1 MKTIFDE
8 LQQEVKNW
16 WISLILGILYVIV
29 AISLMFSPLSGYAV
43 LSILFSVSMLF
54 SGLLEISFAVSNRRR
69 VSSWGWYLAG
79 GIIDMILGFY
89 LITYPMLS
97 MEVIPFIIA
106 FWLMFRGFSSVG
118 YAMDLKR
125 YGTRDWGWYVAFGIL
140 AVICS
145 LIILWQPAVGALYA
159 VYMIS
164 FAFLI
169 IGFFR
174 IMLSFEL
181 KNLHKRGKEW
191 KEKKEKEVSP
201 RRWGFGMGG
210 GSVTAGTSNSL
221 NTYALKNTSLTDQEL
236 LFLNSANF
244 ENSARKTNVKHKTPV
259 SLGMSVS
266 YSLNNRFALV
276 TGLNYS
282 LLSSSW
288 ETSDAYHNKTSQKL
302 HFIGIPLSLTYR
314 IAEWKRFQ
322 VYAAAGV
329 MTEVNVAGK
338 LVTKK

>member
-89 LITYPMLS
+89 LIAYPMLS

-145 LIILWQPAVGALYA
+145 LIILLQPAVGGPLRRVHDFVCIPDYRFLPYHA
-159 VYMIS
+159 VIR
-164 FAFLI
+164 AEKPAQA
-169 IGFFR
+169 R
-174 IMLSFEL
+174 E
-181 KNLHKRGKEW
+181 RVEGKERSISRISSPHEACQ
-191 KEKKEKEVSP
+191 KESH
-201 RRWGFGMGG
+201 
-210 GSVTAGTSNSL
+210 L
-221 NTYALKNTSLTDQEL
+221 
-236 LFLNSANF
+236 
-244 ENSARKTNVKHKTPV
+244 
-259 SLGMSVS
+259 
-266 YSLNNRFALV
+266 
-276 TGLNYS
+276 
-282 LLSSSW
+282 
-288 ETSDAYHNKTSQKL
+288 
-302 HFIGIPLSLTYR
+302 
-314 IAEWKRFQ
+314 
-322 VYAAAGV
+322 
-329 MTEVNVAGK
+329 
-338 LVTKK
+338 

>member
-1 MKTIFDE
+1 MSKVGFLLTRFVWATYSADT
-8 LQQEVKNW
+8 
-16 WISLILGILYVIV
+16 SF
-29 AISLMFSPLSGYAV
+29 FSFHSFPRLCRF
-43 LSILFSVSMLF
+43 FSVSMLF

-89 LITYPMLS
+89 LIAYPMLS

-181 KNLHKRGKEW
+181 KNLHKHWNDGG
-191 KEKKEKEVSP
+191 
-201 RRWGFGMGG
+201 RRENIW
-210 GSVTAGTSNSL
+210 AG
-221 NTYALKNTSLTDQEL
+221 
-236 LFLNSANF
+236 
-244 ENSARKTNVKHKTPV
+244 RKGTHPK
-259 SLGMSVS
+259 
-266 YSLNNRFALV
+266 
-276 TGLNYS
+276 
-282 LLSSSW
+282 
-288 ETSDAYHNKTSQKL
+288 
-302 HFIGIPLSLTYR
+302 
-314 IAEWKRFQ
+314 
-322 VYAAAGV
+322 
-329 MTEVNVAGK
+329 
-338 LVTKK
+338 